1 MFFLNLIISASD
13 GADMETVPEI
23 QRSHLE
29 DVVLFL
35 KDLKINDV
43 LNVDFLDAPGKLGI
57 IQACKQLYL
66 LGALDADGQLT
77 AQARRS

>member
-1 MFFLNLIISASD
+1 MTLAVD
-13 GADMETVPEI
+13 ADMETTPEI

-43 LNVDFLDAPGKLGI
+43 LQVDFLDPPDKIGI
-57 IQACKQLYL
+57 VQACKQLFYL
-66 LGALDADGQLT
+66 DALDADGRITSQVR
-77 AQARRS
+77 QA